1 MLSYFS
7 SYWPIF
13 YQLIRAD
20 FIGSLPLIKDRV
32 IDTCIFV
39 AFNVLISGFLLVG
52 VRADFGIFMVA
63 TFAGSA
69 CSSHIYS
76 QITEIVVD
84 LKNNKVITYDLTL
97 PIPSWLAIARI
108 AISNALQSLLV
119 STVIFPFGLL
129 FVWRQFNPANF
140 SAMWFSLFF
149 IISCIF
155 CGFFGLLA
163 VSFIPSVQHL
173 RMAWLRIIYPMW
185 MMGGMQFA
193 WATLYERSAFFGY
206 LALANPFTYMQEG
219 MRGAV
224 LGQVG
229 SIPCLICFVALI
241 GFSIISGWI
250 GVKRMMKRLDC
261 V

>member
-1 MLSYFS
+1 MHTPIRL
-7 SYWPIF
+7 YWPIL
-13 YQLIRAD
+13 YQLLRAD
-20 FIGSLPLIKDRV
+20 FIGSRPLIKNRI

-39 AFNVLISGFLLVG
+39 AFNVIISGFLLVG

-84 LKNNKVITYDLTL
+84 LTNNKVITYELTL
-97 PIPSWLAIARI
+97 PLPSWLAIARI
-108 AISNALQSLLV
+108 AISNAVQSLLA
-119 STVIFPFGLL
+119 SLVIFPFGLL
-129 FVWRQFNPANF
+129 FVWQQFDPTHF
-140 SAMWFSLFF
+140 STLWFSLFF
-149 IISCIF
+149 ITSCVF

-163 VSFIPSVQHL
+163 VSFIPSVQQL
-173 RMAWLRIIYPMW
+173 RIAWLRIIYPMW
-185 MMGGMQFA
+185 MMGGMQFT
-193 WATLYERSAFFGY
+193 WATLYERSSFFGY

-224 LGQVG
+224 LGQAG
-229 SIPCLICFVALI
+229 SIPCWICFVILI
-241 GFSIISGWI
+241 GFSAASGLI
-250 GVKRMMKRLDC
+250 GIKRMMKRLDC